1 MIKERDANDRSIFTK
16 TELLEFSICAVQSNR
31 DAERSDDQKALIKKG
46 VDAGLLEMPEEKAA
60 TPKKIDETGE
70 KASMEEQ
77 MKKLVENQDGLF
89 AIQKEEGETTF
100 FFGKC
105 EKDSDTY
112 NEKLAEG
119 FELDLMPQAEK
130 DAHEQEKEIEK
141 ENQEALSYL
150 SSTDWYVIRSLD
162 SGEPIPDDVKAGRAQ
177 ARAAIK

>member
-1 MIKERDANDRSIFTK
+1 MKILKEYTDGFRWIDGDTSSVPFEKNS
-16 TELLEFSICAVQSNR
+16 EL
-31 DAERSDDQKALIKKG
+31 
-46 VDAGLLEMPEEKAA
+46 
-60 TPKKIDETGE
+60 
-70 KASMEEQ
+70 
-77 MKKLVENQDGLF
+77 
-89 AIQKEEGETTF
+89 
-100 FFGKC
+100 
-105 EKDSDTY
+105 Y